1 MEQSIRLNYCGSLV
15 DALYDGDDE
24 KAIETAEAFVKQMR
38 ERILK
43 AYPHAD
49 VSVRTDW
56 TVSGACDGCEIEG
69 FSGNAPLDHIP
80 AIEVALLCEI
90 AESTWP

>member
-1 MEQSIRLNYCGSLV
+1 MEQTIKLNYCGSLV
-15 DALYDGDDE
+15 DALYDGDDA
-24 KAIETAEAFVKQMR
+24 KAIEAAEAFVKQMQ
-38 ERILK
+38 ERVLK
-43 AYPHAD
+43 AYPRAD

-56 TVSGACDGCEIEG
+56 TVSGDCDGCEIEG
-69 FSGNAPLDHIP
+69 FSGNAPLDHIT